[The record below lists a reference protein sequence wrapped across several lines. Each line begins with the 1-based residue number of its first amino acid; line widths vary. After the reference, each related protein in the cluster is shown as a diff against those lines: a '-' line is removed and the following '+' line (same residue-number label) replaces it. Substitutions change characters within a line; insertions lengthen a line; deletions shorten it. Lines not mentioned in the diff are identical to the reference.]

1 LVAALV
7 LNLLSRFFCQI
18 VSMAYIGKVS
28 KGAVKL
34 PPGVDLPDGTA
45 VELILPE
52 PAKPATVSSEKAFIL
67 HETALAFPT
76 ARDLPDDLATN
87 HDYYLHGGNKQQ
99 PRLGRWISVSQPT
112 PELTRRQAAEFTDK
126 LLEFA
131 AETSNLPPD
140 LSANHDHYLHGL
152 PKQ

>member
-1 LVAALV
+1 MT
-7 LNLLSRFFCQI
+7 C
-18 VSMAYIGKVS
+18 IGKVS

-52 PAKPATVSSEKAFIL
+52 SAKPAPVSSEEAFVL
-67 HETALAFPT
+67 RETALAFPT
-76 ARDLPDDLATN
+76 ARDLPDDLAIN

-99 PRLGRWISVSQPT
+99 PRLGRWISASQST
-112 PELTRRQAAEFTDK
+112 PELTGRQAAEFTDK

-152 PKQ
+152 PKR

>member
-1 LVAALV
+1 MT
-7 LNLLSRFFCQI
+7 C
-18 VSMAYIGKVS
+18 IGKVS

-52 PAKPATVSSEKAFIL
+52 PTKPAPVSSEEAFVL
-67 HETALAFPT
+67 RETALAFP
-76 ARDLPDDLATN
+76 AVRDLPDDLAIN

-99 PRLGRWISVSQPT
+99 PRLGRWISTSQPT
-112 PELTRRQAAEFTDK
+112 PELTERQAAEFTDR
-126 LLEFA
+126 LLELA
-131 AETSNLPPD
+131 AETNNLPPE

-152 PKQ
+152 PKR

>member
-1 LVAALV
+1 MT
-7 LNLLSRFFCQI
+7 C
-18 VSMAYIGKVS
+18 IGKVS

-52 PAKPATVSSEKAFIL
+52 PAKPAPVSPEEAFIL
-67 HETALAFPT
+67 HETALAFP
-76 ARDLPDDLATN
+76 AVRDLPDDLAIN

-99 PRLGRWISVSQPT
+99 PRLGRWISASQST
-112 PELTRRQAAEFTDK
+112 PELTGRQAAEFTDK
-126 LLEFA
+126 LLELA
-131 AETSNLPPD
+131 AETNNLPPD

-152 PKQ
+152 PKR